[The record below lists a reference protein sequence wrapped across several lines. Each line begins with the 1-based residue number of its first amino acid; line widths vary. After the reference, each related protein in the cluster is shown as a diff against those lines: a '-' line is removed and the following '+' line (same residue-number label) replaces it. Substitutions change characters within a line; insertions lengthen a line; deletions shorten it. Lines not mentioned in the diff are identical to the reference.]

1 MKKGITVIGMINCDI
16 PLYVL
21 PDDLRKVEVVR
32 VAPPKFEIG
41 GDAVNVAMT
50 LAMLGNEVSII
61 GRIGADPNGENVL
74 KILKKNHIDTSF
86 VIKAE
91 EDVTSTS
98 HHLLYADGSH
108 NFIYYS
114 TTVDHLS
121 AKDIP
126 ENFYENSSVLYFGSA
141 LTFPQMDNGGIA
153 EVFKKAKQFGVITAM
168 DAALSGN
175 ESPEE
180 GKRAFDQLQ
189 KAFEYTDIFFP
200 SLSEAEYLT
209 GERNPHKI
217 AETFKETGVGLLG
230 IKLGGKGCY
239 VTDFYKEYLFS
250 AYSGFR
256 VVDTVGAGD
265 SFFGGLLCAVQD
277 NMNFVER
284 IEFASAVA
292 GFNIQKV
299 GANAGIPPKA
309 EVKKYIE
316 NNRLNVRVQEFI

>member
-126 ENFYENSSVLYFGSA
+126 EN
-141 LTFPQMDNGGIA
+141 
-153 EVFKKAKQFGVITAM
+153 
-168 DAALSGN
+168 
-175 ESPEE
+175 
-180 GKRAFDQLQ
+180 
-189 KAFEYTDIFFP
+189 
-200 SLSEAEYLT
+200 
-209 GERNPHKI
+209 
-217 AETFKETGVGLLG
+217 
-230 IKLGGKGCY
+230 C
-239 VTDFYKEYLFS
+239 
-250 AYSGFR
+250 
-256 VVDTVGAGD
+256 
-265 SFFGGLLCAVQD
+265 
-277 NMNFVER
+277 
-284 IEFASAVA
+284 
-292 GFNIQKV
+292 
-299 GANAGIPPKA
+299 
-309 EVKKYIE
+309 
-316 NNRLNVRVQEFI
+316 